1 MIIHSGDWGILRL
14 WALTLQQRSHRE
26 VAQPTVCI
34 PESEEPVVT
43 ELGDTWEN
51 YRQASDG
58 HVPKEQL
65 SVHLTLAGQFPLWLS
80 SSNPDWYP

>member
-1 MIIHSGDWGILRL
+1 MGGSRGSTLGIRLMIIHSGDWGILRL

-43 ELGDTWEN
+43 ELGDT
-51 YRQASDG
+51 
-58 HVPKEQL
+58 
-65 SVHLTLAGQFPLWLS
+65 
-80 SSNPDWYP
+80 